1 MEAIGPRLPPT
12 VITLTTDFGWTELP
26 SAMRGVIRH
35 IAPPGTEV
43 VDINHGVPPQD
54 IIQGAYAMLTVCPI
68 FKAAIHIGVVDP
80 GVGTKRRAVLIE
92 AGDGYLVGPDNGL
105 LSPLAHRL
113 GLKRVIALSNAK
125 YWRAPISA
133 TFHGRDI
140 FAPVAAHLA
149 GGVAPEAMGSEVDG
163 LVNLPA
169 FEANDDGKAIHGSVI
184 NIDPFGNLVTSIH
197 ARLALDMLE
206 SGEPIDARIAGR
218 RARIHPVSA
227 YGEIAGKA
235 FGVLANSSDFLEI
248 AVHSGSAVER
258 LGARTGDP
266 VEFRR

>member
-1 MEAIGPRLPPT
+1 METITLRLPPS

-43 VDINHGVPPQD
+43 VDINHGVRPQD

-68 FKAAIHIGVVDP
+68 FKGAIHIGVVDP
-80 GVGTKRRAVLIE
+80 GVGTKRRAVAIE
-92 AGDGYLVGPDNGL
+92 AGDSILIGPDNGL

-113 GLKRVIALSNAK
+113 GMKRVVAITNPK
-125 YWRAPISA
+125 YWRPPISS

-149 GGVAPEAMGSEVDG
+149 AGVPLDAVGSETDG
-163 LVNLPA
+163 LVDLPA
-169 FEANDDGKAIHGSVI
+169 FEAHDDGKAIHGSII

-197 ARLALDMLE
+197 ARMAIELIEAH
-206 SGEPIDARIAGR
+206 EPIDARVGGR
-218 RARIHPVSA
+218 RARLAPVSA
-227 YGEIAGKA
+227 YGEIAGKT

-258 LGARTGDP
+258 LGVQTGDP
-266 VEFRR
+266 VIFHK